1 MYIYIHGHPRKRQPI
16 CVCTHSRA
24 HARWWCSCGAYL
36 AQRDNRRG
44 VPRADVR
51 VERGRRG
58 ERLRAEPHAVHA
70 DRKGSHVSAQI
81 RECPKTHAHALTR
94 MDAHVGASVVQAHIG
109 DTFIYVAMRI
119 DMYTC
124 IYHLYQSILFATTM
138 AKKRER
144 RTHAHAVQSRIV
156 NHIRIC

>member
-1 MYIYIHGHPRKRQPI
+1 MRVHTLGL
-16 CVCTHSRA
+16 
-24 HARWWCSCGAYL
+24 GLAYL

-94 MDAHVGASVVQAHIG
+94 MDAHVGASVVQARIG
-109 DTFIYVAMRI
+109 DTVIM
-119 DMYTC
+119 
-124 IYHLYQSILFATTM
+124 
-138 AKKRER
+138 
-144 RTHAHAVQSRIV
+144 
-156 NHIRIC
+156 